1 MYIKGF
7 DKDLRCRGMQFERVG
22 AEDKILD
29 EQNVILAKLL
39 ELLEGKE

>member
-1 MYIKGF
+1 MDVREKRRF
-7 DKDLRCRGMQFERVG
+7 WNRRV
-22 AEDKILD
+22 EEKDKILN

>member
-1 MYIKGF
+1 MDVREKRRF
-7 DKDLRCRGMQFERVG
+7 RNRRVG
-22 AEDKILD
+22 EEDKILD

>member
-1 MYIKGF
+1 MKWNRRF
-7 DKDLRCRGMQFERVG
+7 DEQN
-22 AEDKILD
+22 KILD

>member
-1 MYIKGF
+1 MDVREKRRF
-7 DKDLRCRGMQFERVG
+7 WNRRV
-22 AEDKILD
+22 EEKDKILD

>member
-1 MYIKGF
+1 MDIREKRRF
-7 DKDLRCRGMQFERVG
+7 WNRRV
-22 AEDKILD
+22 EEKDKILD

>member
-1 MYIKGF
+1 MDVREKRRFRNRRF
-7 DKDLRCRGMQFERVG
+7 DKQN
-22 AEDKILD
+22 KILD

>member
-1 MYIKGF
+1 MKF
-7 DKDLRCRGMQFERVG
+7 AEFVFEAIEAWNRRVG
-22 AEDKILD
+22 EEDKILD